1 MVFALPGRLVRPLV
15 CLCFLSLAVAAP
27 LARAGGT
34 EPLPLAEALKIG
46 EKISPRLA
54 AQSAALANQLQRSV
68 NVLLGSVLAS
78 IGLTIP
84 LVLAVGFVTGQQI
97 ILGLG
102 ATDVT
107 LLILTLAL
115 SMVTFASQRTNVL
128 LGAVH
133 LLVFFAYLL
142 FIFER

>member
-1 MVFALPGRLVRPLV
+1 MLILSPESLTAVR
-15 CLCFLSLAVAAP
+15 
-27 LARAGGT
+27 
-34 EPLPLAEALKIG
+34 
-46 EKISPRLA
+46 
-54 AQSAALANQLQRSV
+54 AALANQLQRSV

-97 ILGLG
+97 VLGLG
-102 ATDVT
+102 TTDIT
-107 LLILTLAL
+107 LLVLTLAL
-115 SMVTFASQRTNVL
+115 SMLTFASQRTNVL

-133 LLVFFAYLL
+133 LLVFFAYLM

>member
-1 MVFALPGRLVRPLV
+1 
-15 CLCFLSLAVAAP
+15 
-27 LARAGGT
+27 
-34 EPLPLAEALKIG
+34 
-46 EKISPRLA
+46 
-54 AQSAALANQLQRSV
+54 V

-84 LVLAVGFVTGQQI
+84 LVLAVGYATGQQI

-102 ATDVT
+102 TTDIT
-107 LLILTLAL
+107 LLVLTLAL
-115 SMVTFASQRTNVL
+115 SMVTFAAQRTNVL

-133 LLVFFAYLL
+133 LVVFFAYIL